1 MRTYSA
7 EYSVTYRRRTAHKF
21 KCNNQKSVRHSHR
34 SWNKVFYGRH
44 IGKRLYYAILEQYD
58 SGTYSSMIAYNLKVS
73 TALIAAVVKDRQK
86 ALGR

>member
-1 MRTYSA
+1 MRAYSE
-7 EYSVTYRRRTAHKF
+7 EYSVTYRRRTASK
-21 KCNNQKSVRHSHR
+21 QKSARHSHR

-58 SGTYSSMIAYNLKVS
+58 SGTYPSMISYHLKVS

-86 ALGR
+86 ALAR